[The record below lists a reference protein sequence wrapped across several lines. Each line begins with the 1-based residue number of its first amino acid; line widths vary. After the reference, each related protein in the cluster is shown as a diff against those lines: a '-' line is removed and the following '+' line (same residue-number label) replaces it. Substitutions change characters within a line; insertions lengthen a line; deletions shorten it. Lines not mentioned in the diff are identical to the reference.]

1 MKTIN
6 LKTAGVLLLLF
17 AAIFQISCTENE
29 QAWFPVKGAGV
40 LKTETRQPGMFTN
53 VKYLIKGNVSIV
65 KGEGAEV
72 TVSAQENLLPL
83 LETEVVNGTLFI
95 SFGNHAVVTDSAVVV
110 QITVPEVRE
119 LTFSGNGQVFSQQP
133 ISSINLAGNGN
144 ITCSGE
150 TEQVLVKLSGSG
162 SVNLEK
168 MVARKALV
176 KITGNGNVSL
186 NVTDQLDV
194 AIQGLGVVYYSGM
207 PQVQQNIT
215 GMGQVIEKN

>member
-6 LKTAGVLLLLF
+6 LKTAGVLLLFL
-17 AAIFQISCTENE
+17 ATLIQYSCTENE
-29 QAWFPVKGAGV
+29 QAWFPVTGEGH
-40 LKTETRQPGMFTN
+40 LKTETRRPETFTKI
-53 VKYLIKGNVSIV
+53 KYLIKGNVTIV
-65 KGEGAEV
+65 QGAAPV
-72 TVSAQENLLPL
+72 VKVSAQENLLPL
-83 LETEVVNGTLFI
+83 LETEVANGTLFI

-119 LTFSGNGQVFSQQP
+119 LTFSGNGQVISHQP

-162 SVNLEK
+162 LVNLDK
-168 MVARKALV
+168 MVARKAQV

-194 AIQGLGVVYYSGM
+194 AIQGLGIVYYSGM
-207 PQVQQNIT
+207 PLVQQNIT